1 MVSEQIDNSNITSN
15 VAREDTLSLA
25 AVCVC
30 VWLLLVAPVQEKC
43 RSCTRWIKKTSNRT
57 HICLDCR
64 RRQEH
69 GEQESAEPPAAVAPP
84 PPPLFPSH
92 AGNHAPLSLVQRAAC
107 VVLKKEGHSTAETA
121 KMLAVSEPTVRHW
134 NGHYEE
140 QKDVKD
146 DPRSG
151 RPRETDEATDINIAV
166 MARVEPHQSTPKQV
180 KHKLDLDVSAR
191 TVRRRL
197 DEAGLFG
204 RVEREEHILDENDLR
219 RRLAFA
225 NGYKHWTAADW
236 ERVIFSDEKHFTL
249 GRHGKQWVQRPP
261 GEAYNP
267 LYTHAENENPTLVTI
282 WGCFAAHEIGQ
293 AEIFLGDLNG
303 KLYRRI
309 LEGNLKPT
317 FKKFFPE
324 GQWYFQQDNDPS
336 HTCNLAKI
344 WLHTNGVTVLDFPPW
359 SPDLNPIENV
369 WPVLE
374 RAVETHNATNEAELE
389 AAVKAEWEALSPKFL
404 AKLAHSM
411 PKRLK
416 QVIANSGHKI
426 HY

>member
-1 MVSEQIDNSNITSN
+1 MQ
-15 VAREDTLSLA
+15 L
-25 AVCVC
+25 
-30 VWLLLVAPVQEKC
+30 
-43 RSCTRWIKKTSNRT
+43 
-57 HICLDCR
+57 
-64 RRQEH
+64 H
-69 GEQESAEPPAAVAPP
+69 GHWPSDAVAATASP

-92 AGNHAPLSLVQRAAC
+92 AGDHAHLPLVQRAAC
-107 VVLKKEGHSTAETA
+107 VVLRKEGHSTSETA
-121 KMLAVSEPTVRHW
+121 KMLSVSEPTVRHW
-134 NGHYEE
+134 NEHYDEHKNVADE
-140 QKDVKD
+140 H
-146 DPRSG
+146 RSG

-180 KHKLDLDVSAR
+180 KHNLDLDVSAR

-197 DEAGLFG
+197 DEAGLHG
-204 RVEREEHILDENDLR
+204 RVEREEHILDENDLL

-225 NGYKHWTAADW
+225 NGYKHWTAAEW

-249 GRHGKQWVQRPP
+249 GQHGQQFVQRPP

-267 LYTHAENENPTLVTI
+267 LYTHTKNENPSLVTI

-303 KLYRRI
+303 QLYRRI

-317 FKKFFPE
+317 YKKFFPA

-336 HTCNLAKI
+336 HTSNLAKN
-344 WLHTNGVTVLDFPPW
+344 WFHNNGVTVLDFPPW

-369 WPVLE
+369 WPVME
-374 RAVETHNATNEAELE
+374 RAVDKHNATDEAELE
-389 AAVKAEWEALSPKFL
+389 AAVKTEWEALSPEFL

-411 PKRLK
+411 PKRLAE
-416 QVIANSGHKI
+416 VIANNGHKI
-426 HY
+426 QY

>member
-1 MVSEQIDNSNITSN
+1 MQLHGHWPGDAS
-15 VAREDTLSLA
+15 A
-25 AVCVC
+25 A
-30 VWLLLVAPVQEKC
+30 A
-43 RSCTRWIKKTSNRT
+43 N
-57 HICLDCR
+57 
-64 RRQEH
+64 
-69 GEQESAEPPAAVAPP
+69 AP

-92 AGNHAPLSLVQRAAC
+92 AGNHAPLPLVQRAAC

-134 NGHYEE
+134 NEHYEE
-140 QKDVKD
+140 HEDVTD

-151 RPRETDEATDINIAV
+151 RPRETDEATDINVAV

-204 RVEREEHILDENDLR
+204 RVEREEHILDANDLR

-249 GRHGKQWVQRPP
+249 GQHGQRWVQRPP

-267 LYTHAENENPTLVTI
+267 LYPHTENENPTLVTI
-282 WGCFAAHEIGQ
+282 WGCFAAHGIGQ

-317 FKKFFPE
+317 YRKFFPE

-336 HTCNLAKI
+336 HTCNLAKT
-344 WLHTNGVTVLDFPPW
+344 WLHSNGVTVLDFPPW
-359 SPDLNPIENV
+359 SPDLNPIEDV
-369 WPVLE
+369 WPAME
-374 RAVETHNATNEAELE
+374 RAVDKHNATNEAELE
-389 AAVKAEWEALSPKFL
+389 AAVKAEWEAVSPESL

-411 PKRLK
+411 PKRLEE
-416 QVIANSGHKI
+416 VIANNGHKI

>member
-1 MVSEQIDNSNITSN
+1 MQLHGHWPID
-15 VAREDTLSLA
+15 APAAAALSL
-25 AVCVC
+25 
-30 VWLLLVAPVQEKC
+30 L
-43 RSCTRWIKKTSNRT
+43 
-57 HICLDCR
+57 
-64 RRQEH
+64 
-69 GEQESAEPPAAVAPP
+69 
-84 PPPLFPSH
+84 PLFPSH
-92 AGNHAPLSLVQRAAC
+92 AGNHAPLPVVQRAA
-107 VVLKKEGHSTAETA
+107 VVTLVEDGQPRGVVAA
-121 KMLAVSEPTVRHW
+121 KVGTSVPAVRRWVQR
-134 NGHYEE
+134 YE
-140 QKDVKD
+140 QHGDVAD
-146 DPRSG
+146 EPRSG
-151 RPRETDEATDINIAV
+151 RPRATDEATDINIAV
-166 MARVEPHQSTPKQV
+166 MARVDPHQSTPKQV
-180 KHKLDLDVSAR
+180 KHKLDLAVSAR

-249 GRHGKQWVQRPP
+249 GQHGQQWVQRPP

-267 LYTHAENENPTLVTI
+267 LYTHTENENPTLVTI
-282 WGCFAAHEIGQ
+282 WGCFASHEIGQ

-317 FKKFFPE
+317 YKKFFPE
-324 GQWYFQQDNDPS
+324 GQWYFQHDNDPS
-336 HTCNLAKI
+336 HSCNLAKT
-344 WLHTNGVTVLDFPPW
+344 WFHSNGVTVLDFPPW

-374 RAVETHNATNEAELE
+374 RAVETHNATNEAGLE
-389 AAVKAEWEALSPKFL
+389 AAVKAEWEALSPEFL

-411 PKRLK
+411 PKRL
-416 QVIANSGHKI
+416 QEVIANNGHKT